1 MVSVGESWMIHQLC
15 QTFLPPSF
23 PTLRYLKPGATT
35 SLQALYHVYINI
47 IYSVF
52 DSQTVLNTN
61 ISSCMH
67 SISGFDLIP
76 VMKINTIIIVVHHI
90 ALAISSL
97 R

>member
-15 QTFLPPSF
+15 QTFLPPINF
-23 PTLRYLKPGATT
+23 PTIRYLKPGATT
-35 SLQALYHVYINI
+35 NLQALYHVYINI

-61 ISSCMH
+61 ISSCMR

-76 VMKINTIIIVVHHI
+76 VMKINTIVVHHI